1 MSRRIPNINID
12 TTQKLRDRLGFK
24 QFVLKVNSD
33 TFIYTYTPNSISLDE
48 SGRLI
53 TLTLLNKKFIFD
65 ILEVDNVKDYIDVYL
80 FGIKQPQDKYGVES
94 NENNIIVTFT
104 SDVTRLPNEVN
115 TTDFEIKGK
124 IAEIL

>member
-1 MSRRIPNINID
+1 MGRRIPNININ

-24 QFVLKVNSD
+24 QYVLQVNTD
-33 TFIYTYTPNSISLDE
+33 TFIYSFFPNIIELNEDNT
-48 SGRLI
+48 LI
-53 TLTLLNKKFIFD
+53 KLTLINKKFIKD

-80 FGIKQPQDKYGVES
+80 FGVKQPQDRYDVDFDDT
-94 NENNIIVTFT
+94 NIFVTFL
-104 SDVTRLPNEVN
+104 VGVNRLPAEVK

>member
-1 MSRRIPNINID
+1 MSRKIPNINID

-33 TFIYTYTPNSISLDE
+33 TFIYTYTPNLINLDE
-48 SGRLI
+48 AGRLF

-80 FGIKQPQDKYGVES
+80 FGIKQPQDKYEVDKTDTD
-94 NENNIIVTFT
+94 IIVTFI
-104 SDVTRLPNEVN
+104 SDVTRLPNDVKVG
-115 TTDFEIKGK
+115 DFEIKGK

>member
-1 MSRRIPNINID
+1 MSRKIPNINID

-33 TFIYTYTPNSISLDE
+33 TFIYSYIPNSISLDE
-48 SGRLI
+48 SGRLF
-53 TLTLLNKKFIFD
+53 TLTLINKKFILD

-115 TTDFEIKGK
+115 ATDFEIKGK
-124 IAEIL
+124 IAEIV

>member
-1 MSRRIPNINID
+1 VSRQIPNINID

-33 TFIYTYTPNSISLDE
+33 TFIYSYIPNSISLDE
-48 SGRLI
+48 SGRLF
-53 TLTLLNKKFIFD
+53 TLTLINKKFIFD

-94 NENNIIVTFT
+94 NGNNIIVTFT

>member
-53 TLTLLNKKFIFD
+53 TLTLLNKKFILD

-94 NENNIIVTFT
+94 NGTDIIVTFT
-104 SDVTRLPNEVN
+104 SDETRLPNEVN
-115 TTDFEIKGK
+115 TTDFVIKGK

>member
-1 MSRRIPNINID
+1 MRRQVPNITLD

-33 TFIYTYTPNSISLDE
+33 TFIYTYTPNSIDLDE

-53 TLTLLNKKFIFD
+53 TLTLLNKKFILD

-94 NENNIIVTFT
+94 NGNNIIVTFT